1 MANIVTRCYKM
12 PLQSQYKGYTLRV
25 IVAESVKEGFDLL
38 MKREPHLRGCREPYA
53 NTLGFTASRDGYL
66 RGGIIMN
73 AILNE
78 DKFLSTAVH
87 ESVHFA
93 GMFLIN
99 LGAEGRELIDGE
111 VKAVTTEWVFNCV
124 MDCWRKYKEGE

>member
-1 MANIVTRCYKM
+1 
-12 PLQSQYKGYTLRV
+12 
-25 IVAESVKEGFDLL
+25 
-38 MKREPHLRGCREPYA
+38 MKA
-53 NTLGFTASRDGYL
+53 RD
-66 RGGIIMN
+66 
-73 AILNE
+73 NE
-78 DKFLSTAVH
+78 DEFLSTAVH

-124 MDCWRKYKEGE
+124 MDCWRKYKEYPIHAIS

>member
-12 PLQSQYKGYTLRV
+12 PLQSQYKGYALRV
-25 IVAESVKEGFDLL
+25 IVAEIFKEGFDLL
-38 MKREPHLRGCREPYA
+38 MKREPHLRGCREPYV
-53 NTLGFTASRDGYL
+53 NSLGFTVTRDGYH
-66 RGGIIMN
+66 RGGIIVK
-73 AILNE
+73 ARDNE
-78 DKFLSTAVH
+78 DEFLSTAVH
-87 ESVHFA
+87 ESAHFA

-124 MDCWRKYKEGE
+124 MDCWRKYKE